1 MSVPRRRPICDAR
14 RVGGIAY
21 RHALGPSSWQLT
33 APNGALYSLC
43 SPACLI
49 AFICEAAA
57 SEESWDV
64 FTVARSTTPSGTA
77 G

>member
-1 MSVPRRRPICDAR
+1 MTTPHRRPTCDAR
-14 RVGGIAY
+14 RVAGLGY
-21 RHALGPSSWQLT
+21 RHALGASSWQLQ
-33 APNGALYSLC
+33 APNGAQFWLC

-57 SEESWDV
+57 SEEGWDV
-64 FTVARSTTPSGTA
+64 FAVARSTTPSGTA